1 MKKIK
6 VVVVFGTRPEAIKMA
21 PLILE
26 LKKSFECFDTIV
38 LSTGQHR
45 EMLQQV
51 LPIFGIQPD
60 YSLDCMRENQS
71 LSELTSTLIESI
83 SPVLKKEQPDLL
95 LVHGDTTSAFAASLA
110 AVYLQIPIGHVEAG
124 LRTYNKYEP
133 FPEEMNRQMIDVL
146 ADLYFAPTEL
156 NRKQLIEEGKS
167 ETRIFVTGNTVID
180 AFKYTIQESFHH
192 EVFGYLQKEAKMI
205 LVTMHR
211 RENFGFPMLE
221 VIECLKEIRDEFAEV
236 EIVFPVH
243 LNPKIKKMVYE
254 QLEEQPRIHLIEP
267 LDVVSF
273 HNLLNHAYIVLSDS
287 GGVQE
292 EAPALATPVLVLR
305 NTTERPEGVASNNL
319 KLVGTSRRSVKKY
332 LSQLLK
338 EPKAYEEMTRT
349 TTVYGDGTASTQ
361 IIAAISHFFEKI
373 V

>member
-26 LKKSFECFDTIV
+26 LKKRTECFDTIV

-45 EMLQQV
+45 EMLKQV
-51 LPIFGIQPD
+51 LSVFSIHPD

-71 LSELTSTLIESI
+71 LSELTCTLMESI
-83 SPVLKKEQPDLL
+83 SPVLMNEQPDLL

-110 AVYLQIPIGHVEAG
+110 AVYLKIPIGHVEAG

-133 FPEEMNRQMIDVL
+133 FPEEMNRQMIDIL
-146 ADLYFAPTEL
+146 ADLYFAPTER
-156 NRKQLIEEGKS
+156 NRKQLLDEGKS
-167 ETRIFVTGNTVID
+167 DTQIFITGNTVID
-180 AFKYTIQESFHH
+180 AFKYTIQESFYH
-192 EVFGYLQKEAKMI
+192 EVFGRLQKESKLI

-211 RENFGFPMLE
+211 RENLGLPMME
-221 VIECLKEIRDEFAEV
+221 VIECLKEIRDEFPEV

-254 QLEEQPRIHLIEP
+254 QLGEQTRIHLIEP
-267 LDVVSF
+267 LDVISF
-273 HNLLNHAYIVLSDS
+273 HNLLKRAYVVLSDS

-319 KLVGTSRRSVKKY
+319 KLVGTSHKSVKKH
-332 LSQLLK
+332 LSKLLK
-338 EPKAYEEMTRT
+338 DPNAYQEMTKS
-349 TTVYGDGTASTQ
+349 TTVYGDGTASVK
-361 IIAAISHFFEKI
+361 IIDAISTLFEKR